1 MISYCLYLCRYGD
14 SDENESNIPKEIQET
29 LDLALHNALVE
40 MPKVVPFYKVT
51 YRFHLGN
58 ALDQDVEVL
67 MNDSALHSKTRHVN
81 QDELELLK
89 EITDLLDIQEKKE
102 KKHIAHPPAESI
114 ENTLLMGHEEDE
126 DSDIFE
132 DAGADYVFEPR
143 VKDSVLSDHPTQYFK
158 DEENIQEVIVE
169 TNIPQKTGLE
179 DILEKS
185 RKMKQE
191 LEQDIAN
198 DEKIE
203 KKTADSHSSD
213 SENSMH
219 MLEEVAEDDGV
230 NYDYDYFY
238 SDNEEEEKKVKPVAQ
253 ESGARINQ
261 DFQKMSKIYERKFGE
276 SLQDE
281 TKSASVKKRKGNDK
295 ESSRKIKQTKKK

>member
-1 MISYCLYLCRYGD
+1 
-14 SDENESNIPKEIQET
+14 
-29 LDLALHNALVE
+29 
-40 MPKVVPFYKVT
+40 MPKMVPFYKVT

-102 KKHIAHPPAESI
+102 KNHIAHPPAESI
-114 ENTLLMGHEEDE
+114 ENIQLMDHEEDE
-126 DSDIFE
+126 NSDIFE

-143 VKDSVLSDHPTQYFK
+143 AKDSVLSDLPTQYFK

-169 TNIPQKTGLE
+169 INIPQKTELE

-191 LEQDIAN
+191 LEQDIA
-198 DEKIE
+198 DDAKIE
-203 KKTADSHSSD
+203 IKRKTADSHSSD

-261 DFQKMSKIYERKFGE
+261 DFQKMNKIYERKFGE